1 MKKNRGSRESTMHK
15 QPTSSQPRLNIGKQ
29 LLALCLLRAE
39 EEDMSV
45 SEYIRNL
52 ICIDTGIKNKK

>member
-1 MKKNRGSRESTMHK
+1 MHK

-39 EEDMSV
+39 EEGMSV

-52 ICIDTGIKNKK
+52 ICIDTGIENKR

>member
-1 MKKNRGSRESTMHK
+1 MHK

-39 EEDMSV
+39 EEGMSV
-45 SEYIRNL
+45 SEYIRTL
-52 ICIDTGIKNKK
+52 IAIETGTADTAVTT